1 MSESS
6 SRASASFGASV
17 QAPVGSNEPREAEP
31 RVWLVVGEKRGDN
44 AQVRNLARAVGWSFS
59 EKMIRMAPEWV
70 EGKPRV
76 RASLDHIDRAA
87 SDVLEPPW
95 PDLVMTAGRRLASV
109 ALHIKR
115 ASGGH
120 TRVVVLGKPR
130 GSASDFDLVVT
141 ASHYSVRGGAVRGG
155 ARGEAANVARHALPL
170 NQLDLEALA
179 DAKKAWVGRLLL
191 LPRPLTALLVGG
203 PTGGLRFDV
212 ETARE
217 LLTRTREVVDAQR
230 GSLYVTTS
238 RRTPRAVTDYLR
250 EACSVNDQLYLYDEH
265 TPAADNPYPGLLA
278 LADDFV
284 VTSDSLSM
292 MVEVAQ
298 LGRPLRIHPLERD
311 AGAVEKALE
320 ACRFLKPLSPRTD
333 EIPGGGLMA
342 RVMSRLGWPIHSRDL
357 SAISI
362 RLVEMGLAGWLGEPK
377 VKPVPFVDEALDEV
391 ATRIRA
397 LLR

>member
-6 SRASASFGASV
+6 NPVRALSGASARG
-17 QAPVGSNEPREAEP
+17 PVPSAEP
-31 RVWLVVGEKRGDN
+31 RDDEPTVWLVVGEKRGDN
-44 AQVRNLARAVGWSFS
+44 AQIRNLARAVGWSFS
-59 EKMIRMAPEWV
+59 EKTIHMAPQWV
-70 EGKPRV
+70 NGKPRV
-76 RASLDHIDRAA
+76 RASLDHIDPGA
-87 SDVLEPPW
+87 SDVLEAPW
-95 PDLVMTAGRRLASV
+95 PDLVITAGRRLASV
-109 ALHIKR
+109 ALWIKQ
-115 ASGGH
+115 ASGGR
-120 TRVVVLGKPR
+120 TRAVVLGKPR

-141 ASHYSVRGGAVRGG
+141 ASHYVVRD
-155 ARGEAANVARHALPL
+155 AANVARHALPL
-170 NQLDLEALA
+170 NQLDFDALA

-217 LLTRTREVVDAQR
+217 LLRRTREVVDKQR

-250 EACSVNDQLYLYDEH
+250 ETCSVNDQLYLYDEG

-311 AGAVEKALE
+311 AGAIEKALE
-320 ACRFLKPLSPRTD
+320 ACRLLRPLSPRRD
-333 EIPGGGLMA
+333 AIPGGGLTA
-342 RVMSRLGWPIHSRDL
+342 RVMSTLGWPIHSRDL

-362 RLVEMGLAGWLGEPK
+362 RLVEMGLAGWLGDPE
-377 VKPVPFVDEALDEV
+377 VKPAAFTDEALDEV
-391 ATRIRA
+391 ANRIRA
-397 LLR
+397 LVR